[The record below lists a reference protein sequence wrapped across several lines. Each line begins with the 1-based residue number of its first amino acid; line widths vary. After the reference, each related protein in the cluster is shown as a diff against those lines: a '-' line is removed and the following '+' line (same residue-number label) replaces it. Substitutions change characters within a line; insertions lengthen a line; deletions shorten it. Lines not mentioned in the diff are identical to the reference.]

1 MAYSHVLPS
10 EKSSRDQAAQERP
23 AQDAPGAS
31 KVVWRCACSPHLIG
45 RTDSCFSYSTWT
57 WIQSFQD
64 VMQPNT
70 NKVEPHCAAGQ
81 LSFLEKVDPEQKL
94 VLGWRGRLT
103 CPFVGAN
110 ITFYASFEQLVWRQ
124 NYRIFCKLLPGNH
137 KTLHRIQKSRGR
149 ASRLWPFGPALG
161 FLDFIFHGLRALFSS
176 RMTHADDHEAS
187 IR

>member
-10 EKSSRDQAAQERP
+10 EKSSRDQERP

-45 RTDSCFSYSTWT
+45 RTDSCFSYSKTWT

-94 VLGWRGRLT
+94 
-103 CPFVGAN
+103 
-110 ITFYASFEQLVWRQ
+110 
-124 NYRIFCKLLPGNH
+124 
-137 KTLHRIQKSRGR
+137 
-149 ASRLWPFGPALG
+149 ALG
-161 FLDFIFHGLRALFSS
+161 
-176 RMTHADDHEAS
+176 
-187 IR
+187 